1 MNRNLEDLGLKYQL
15 SHLQPT
21 AWSETIPSCFRVF
34 TYLTELGGILKE
46 VSPTFFN
53 LFLTLILTKT
63 PWHSNVFFL
72 FSDILCKVIF
82 RNITLQ
88 TNRWINRG
96 TNMVDSLYTLCDIAP
111 LMSCM
116 LYFRLFLRFSD
127 HWCRK
132 TFLYLAVF
140 FRNEM
145 PPRFS

>member
-1 MNRNLEDLGLKYQL
+1 M
-15 SHLQPT
+15 
-21 AWSETIPSCFRVF
+21 
-34 TYLTELGGILKE
+34 GGILKE

-63 PWHSNVFFL
+63 HSNVSFL

-96 TNMVDSLYTLCDIAP
+96 TNMVDSFYTLCDIVS
-111 LMSCM
+111 LMSAM

-127 HWCRK
+127 DWRRK

-140 FRNEM
+140 LEM
-145 PPRFS
+145 KCHHDFLGEYFQQKKSRPSAPPRK